1 METQVAPKVY
11 GELGIDKPIKI
22 MTGKKVDDKV
32 ICTLSWEPRETGI
45 QPNDSDVTSDMLKD
59 NFPELLLDFYES
71 RLNFDEK

>member
-1 METQVAPKVY
+1 
-11 GELGIDKPIKI
+11 